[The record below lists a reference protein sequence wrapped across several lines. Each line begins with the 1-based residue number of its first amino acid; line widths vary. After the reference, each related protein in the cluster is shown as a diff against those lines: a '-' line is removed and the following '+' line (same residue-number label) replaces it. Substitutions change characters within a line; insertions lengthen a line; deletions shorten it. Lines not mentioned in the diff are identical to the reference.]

1 MLTRIGQRFDK
12 PWVCIRDFNEVLSV
26 NEKEGGGAD
35 RSSRQNAN
43 FRQCLDSN
51 GLKDLGF
58 SGSWFTWAVD
68 RSNHGIILARLD
80 RVVATTK
87 WCGKFPR
94 ARLFHL
100 ANSASDHSVLM
111 LKLEQATRQPRN
123 RKIFH
128 FEAMWLK
135 HEQCEEVVREAWETG
150 IHMGRENTME
160 HCLENCR
167 IALTAWNSRVFGHVG
182 KNLEHMQ
189 KKLQSLEA

>member
-26 NEKEGGGAD
+26 NEKERGGGAD

-68 RSNHGIILARLD
+68 RSNHVIILARLD

-100 ANSASDHSVLM
+100 ANSASNHSVLM
-111 LKLEQATRQPRN
+111 LKLEQATR
-123 RKIFH
+123 
-128 FEAMWLK
+128 
-135 HEQCEEVVREAWETG
+135 
-150 IHMGRENTME
+150 
-160 HCLENCR
+160 
-167 IALTAWNSRVFGHVG
+167 
-182 KNLEHMQ
+182 
-189 KKLQSLEA
+189 

>member
-1 MLTRIGQRFDK
+1 MSMK
-12 PWVCIRDFNEVLSV
+12 
-26 NEKEGGGAD
+26 KGGGAD

-58 SGSWFTWAVD
+58 LSSWFTWAVD

-111 LKLEQATRQPRN
+111 LKLEQAMRQPRN
-123 RKIFH
+123 KKIFH

-167 IALTAWNSRVFGHVG
+167 IALTAWNLRVFGHVG
-182 KNLEHMQ
+182 KNLEHVQ